1 MEAERREASVERSFV
16 DRLRKSGCL
25 VYKFVSPGTD
35 GVPDRIVI
43 TPKGSVIFVE
53 LKTEI
58 GRLRGEQKSQ
68 IRKLKRHGQDVRV
81 IYGADEVDQFV
92 QEIRKEVMPE

>member
-1 MEAERREASVERSFV
+1 MELSRREASVERSFC
-16 DRLRKSGCL
+16 DRLKRSGCL
-25 VYKFVSPGTD
+25 VYKFISPGNN

-43 TPKGSVIFVE
+43 TPEGSVIFVE

-68 IRKLKRHGQDVRV
+68 IRKLKRHGQDGRV
-81 IYGADEVDQFV
+81 SYGADEVDQFV
-92 QEIRKEVMPE
+92 RGVRS

>member
-1 MEAERREASVERSFV
+1 
-16 DRLRKSGCL
+16 
-25 VYKFVSPGTD
+25 
-35 GVPDRIVI
+35 
-43 TPKGSVIFVE
+43 VIFVE

-81 IYGADEVDQFV
+81 IYGADEVNQFV